1 MLDDNFTERLLALHY
16 VFPVPLNRLQAL
28 IDVDPDLQR
37 LEKMTV
43 QEIARY
49 LKLSVE
55 KSKHLQENYVNT
67 LISPLKQA
75 YEAHNIFPI
84 PFNHPMYP
92 NKLLALYDPPVVLYT
107 KGLFDIL
114 KNWRRIAIVGSRQA
128 TSYSEK
134 ILNYIVPPLIDH
146 DYVIVSGLAKGADR
160 MAHESAIH
168 FAGKT
173 IAVLGHGLFHLYPK
187 ENQKLAEIMAQEH
200 LLISEYPPYV
210 KPQKWYFPMRNRI
223 ISGLSEGILVTEAAE
238 KSGTLSTIEHGLE
251 NGKHIFVVPGD
262 ITKPLSKG
270 PNKLLLEGAMPVWN
284 GYQII
289 EEIEG
294 FLLSK

>member
-1 MLDDNFTERLLALHY
+1 MLDVNFTERLLALHY
-16 VFPVPLNRLQAL
+16 VFPVPLNRIQPLLEA
-28 IDVDPDLQR
+28 DPDLQK
-37 LEKMTV
+37 LEQMPD

-49 LKLSVE
+49 LNLSVE
-55 KSKHLQENYVNT
+55 KAKRLQENYANT
-67 LISPLKQA
+67 LISPLKLA

-84 PFNHPMYP
+84 PFHHPMYP

-107 KGLFDIL
+107 KGLVDIL
-114 KNWRRIAIVGSRQA
+114 KNWRRMAIVGSRQA

-134 ILNYIVPPLIDH
+134 ILNYIVPPLIEH
-146 DYVIVSGLAKGADR
+146 DYIIVSGLAKGADR
-160 MAHESAIH
+160 MAHKAAIR
-168 FAGKT
+168 FAGQT

-187 ENQKLAEIMAQEH
+187 ENRKLAEIIEQEH

-223 ISGLSEGILVTEAAE
+223 ISGISEGILVTEAAE
-238 KSGTLSTIEHGLE
+238 KSGTLSTIEHGLD

-270 PNKLLLEGAMPVWN
+270 PNKLLLEGATPVWN

>member
-1 MLDDNFTERLLALHY
+1 MFDVNFTERLLALHY
-16 VFPVPLNRLQAL
+16 VYPVPLNRIQPLL
-28 IDVDPDLQR
+28 DSDPDLQK
-37 LEKMTV
+37 LEQMPA
-43 QEIARY
+43 QEIARF
-49 LKLSVE
+49 LNISVE
-55 KSKHLQENYVNT
+55 KSKHLQENYANT

-75 YEAHNIFPI
+75 YETHNIFPI
-84 PFNHPMYP
+84 PFHHPMYP

-107 KGLFDIL
+107 KGLIDIL
-114 KNWRRIAIVGSRQA
+114 KNWRRMAIVGSRQS
-128 TSYSEK
+128 TSYTEK
-134 ILNYIVPPLIDH
+134 ILNLIVPPLIDH
-146 DYVIVSGLAKGADR
+146 DYTIVSGLAKGADR
-160 MAHESAIH
+160 MAHEAAIR
-168 FAGKT
+168 FAGQT

-187 ENQKLAEIMAQEH
+187 ENRKLAEKIEQEH

-270 PNKLLLEGAMPVWN
+270 PHKLLLEGATPVWN

>member
-1 MLDDNFTERLLALHY
+1 MLDVKFTERLLALHY

-28 IDVDPDLQR
+28 LEADPDLQK
-37 LEKMTV
+37 LEQMPV

-49 LKLSVE
+49 LNISVE
-55 KSKHLQENYVNT
+55 KSKRLQENYANT

-84 PFNHPMYP
+84 PFHHPMYP
-92 NKLLALYDPPVVLYT
+92 NKLLALYDPP
-107 KGLFDIL
+107 
-114 KNWRRIAIVGSRQA
+114 
-128 TSYSEK
+128 
-134 ILNYIVPPLIDH
+134 
-146 DYVIVSGLAKGADR
+146 KGADR
-160 MAHESAIH
+160 MAHEAAIGY
-168 FAGKT
+168 AGQT

-187 ENQKLAEIMAQEH
+187 ENQKLAEIMEQEH

-270 PNKLLLEGAMPVWN
+270 PHKLLLEGATPVWN

>member
-16 VFPVPLNRLQAL
+16 VFPVPLNRIQPLL
-28 IDVDPDLQR
+28 NVDPNLQN
-37 LEKMTV
+37 LEQMPPT
-43 QEIARY
+43 EIARY
-49 LKLSVE
+49 VNIPVE
-55 KSKHLQENYVNT
+55 KARKLKENYERT
-67 LISPLKQA
+67 LNSPLKQA

-84 PFNHPMYP
+84 PFNHPLYP

-107 KGLFDIL
+107 KGFIDIL

-128 TSYSEK
+128 TNYSEK
-134 ILNYIVPPLIDH
+134 ILDFIVPPLIDYN
-146 DYVIVSGLAKGADR
+146 YVIVSGLAKGADR
-160 MAHESAIH
+160 MAHESAIR
-168 FAGKT
+168 FSGQT

-187 ENQKLAEIMAQEH
+187 ENRKLAEIIQENH
-200 LLISEYPPYV
+200 LLMSEYPPYV

-223 ISGLSEGILVTEAAE
+223 ISGISEGILVTEAAE
-238 KSGTLSTIEHGLE
+238 KSGTLSTIEHGLD

-270 PNKLLLEGAMPVWN
+270 PHKLLLEGAMPVWT

>member
-1 MLDDNFTERLLALHY
+1 MFDVNFTERLLALHY
-16 VFPVPLNRLQAL
+16 VFPVPLNRLQTL
-28 IDVDPDLQR
+28 LEVDPDLQKI
-37 LEKMTV
+37 EQMPT
-43 QEIARY
+43 QEIARF
-49 LKLSVE
+49 LNLSIE
-55 KSKHLQENYVNT
+55 KAGCLQESYANT

-75 YEAHNIFPI
+75 YDAHNIIPI
-84 PFNHPMYP
+84 PFHHPMYP

-107 KGLFDIL
+107 KGVVDIL
-114 KNWRRIAIVGSRQA
+114 KNWRRMAIVGSRQA
-128 TSYSEK
+128 TGYSEK
-134 ILNYIVPPLIDH
+134 ILNLIVPPLVEN

-160 MAHESAIH
+160 MAHEATLR
-168 FAGKT
+168 FAGQT

-187 ENQKLAEIMAQEH
+187 ENKKLAEVIEKEH

-223 ISGLSEGILVTEAAE
+223 ISGMSEGILVTEAAE
-238 KSGTLSTIEHGLE
+238 KSGTLSTIDHGLE

-270 PNKLLLEGAMPVWN
+270 PHKLLLEGATPIWN